1 MKKIIVGFFS
11 FILLTLL
18 IILAFNMNIKN
29 MFNDII
35 SNSGVDKQV
44 NNAISNYF
52 NKDTINLINKD
63 EISGI
68 VDELMD
74 ETIEND
80 GDSEFNDVLV
90 DVINKN
96 REKLNNYGIDDEKI
110 DSAIYDIEANIT
122 ASNNNFKLSD
132 EQKMGLIFYKI
143 VSSNKIRKYLI
154 ISICSCIIILLII
167 NKFSSLKDIG
177 ISCISASVLIKGS
190 CILLDNTIHSNDS
203 LKNFRNINYYYMDKY
218 VYIYVIIGV
227 VLIMNYFIYKLFYK
241 KGKD

>member
-74 ETIEND
+74 KMIEND

-167 NKFSSLKDIG
+167 IKF
-177 ISCISASVLIKGS
+177 
-190 CILLDNTIHSNDS
+190 SNDS